1 MHMFYQYLSIRERP
15 PGDKYIVYRILL
27 LANFKHMFYQYLSI
41 CERPPGHLTSRGWKT
56 GRPTSTPPA
65 TPFWSCPR
73 RSSLNWPHPVH
84 SITLNQNWKKLG
96 LPWTPLRKVPP
107 EKEMSLWSKVAVRR
121 CWVWGGCVWGC
132 RSVCGAQCVAVVLV
146 ISRAGIGPKT

>member
-1 MHMFYQYLSIRERP
+1 MHMFYQYLSICERP

-65 TPFWSCPR
+65 TPFWFR
-73 RSSLNWPHPVH
+73 
-84 SITLNQNWKKLG
+84 
-96 LPWTPLRKVPP
+96 
-107 EKEMSLWSKVAVRR
+107 
-121 CWVWGGCVWGC
+121 
-132 RSVCGAQCVAVVLV
+132 VVLCMGLGQTRLDRLGHGV
-146 ISRAGIGPKT
+146 